1 MGVDGRE
8 CGGIARARR
17 RLEALSSV
25 EINLICKRSQIG
37 KRLRSEHATAPRE
50 VGTRAWSLNVEPQQ
64 SGTVM
69 RWSYVV
75 HLCLGEMR
83 AGS

>member
-50 VGTRAWSLNVEPQQ
+50 VGMELERLNHSSLGWLRD
-64 SGTVM
+64 GT
-69 RWSYVV
+69 YVV